1 MNYTIDSMKNLLKEI
16 GVKNPKKII
25 KKLKLT
31 NKKKSSKD
39 LLPFLSEEEI
49 EVLNKLLKK
58 EGEPLLDY
66 NNILVNIVED

>member
-1 MNYTIDSMKNLLKEI
+1 MNYTIDSMKSLLNEI

-49 EVLNKLLKK
+49 EVLNNLLKE
-58 EGEPLLDY
+58 EGEPMIDY
-66 NNILVNIVED
+66 DKILINVVEN

>member
-1 MNYTIDSMKNLLKEI
+1 MNYKIDSMKSLLNEI

-25 KKLKLT
+25 EKLKLT

-39 LLPFLSEEEI
+39 LLPFLSEKEI
-49 EVLNKLLKK
+49 EVLNKLLKE

-66 NNILVNIVED
+66 NNILVNIMKN